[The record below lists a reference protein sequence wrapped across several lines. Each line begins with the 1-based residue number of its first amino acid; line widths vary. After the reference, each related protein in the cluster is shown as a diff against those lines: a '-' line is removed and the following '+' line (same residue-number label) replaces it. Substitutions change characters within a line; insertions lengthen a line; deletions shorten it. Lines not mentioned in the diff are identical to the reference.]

1 MARVS
6 EAAKLYTPAQRVWQ
20 TVGDFDAIAGWHPAV
35 LGCESASA
43 GARSERRLD
52 IGADAP
58 VVETLEAHDDSR
70 MAYRYTQAGGP
81 LAAGGLAAE
90 LRVKP
95 DDANSCTVEWS
106 AELEP
111 PPENADEGE
120 TVAAVRDF
128 FRRGLEH
135 LRFTL
140 AG

>member
-6 EAAKLYTPAQRVWQ
+6 EAAKLYVPADRVWDV
-20 TVGDFDAIAGWHPAV
+20 VGDFEAIDRWHPAV
-35 LGCESASA
+35 LGCDAERE
-43 GARSERRLD
+43 GTGRTRRLD
-52 IGADAP
+52 IGAGARL
-58 VVETLEAHDDSR
+58 VETLEAYDGER
-70 MAYRYTQAGGP
+70 MAYRYTLREGP
-81 LAAGGLAAE
+81 LPIGAMTAE

-111 PPENADEGE
+111 EGE
-120 TVAAVRDF
+120 AEEGAAIAAVRDH